1 MLVNVGHPKGS
12 PRLERVLAATMGSVF
27 PTVVRDPSEDVN
39 AQLLATAGAASG
51 ARLLAR
57 AASLPR
63 ELRPVARATAARL
76 RPRLRGGRVYTD
88 DVAPVEWLIDSSIV
102 QFAARGDGR

>member
-1 MLVNVGHPKGS
+1 MLG
-12 PRLERVLAATMGSVF
+12 
-27 PTVVRDPSEDVN
+27 
-39 AQLLATAGAASG
+39 TAGEASG

-57 AASLPR
+57 VAALPR

-76 RPRLRGGRVYTD
+76 APRIPGGRVYTD

-102 QFAARGDGR
+102 QFAARGD